1 MTVTNLWQIEYNL
14 FKSYVLGKQI
24 FSLKIG
30 LEFLFFD
37 HCQCLHFSIHLM
49 YDVKVKLLLLYNYA
63 LYAIFHVVTGVAIG
77 CIELGESS

>member
-14 FKSYVLGKQI
+14 LCLMKTNSQSKN
-24 FSLKIG
+24 G